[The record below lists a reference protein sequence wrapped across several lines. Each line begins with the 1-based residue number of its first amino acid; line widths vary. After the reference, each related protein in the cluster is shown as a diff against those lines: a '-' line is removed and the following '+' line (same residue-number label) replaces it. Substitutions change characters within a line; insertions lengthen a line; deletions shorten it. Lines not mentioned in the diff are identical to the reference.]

1 MSIRLEIEDLKREVL
16 SEEFLCKS
24 RTIAQDGLE
33 RPQCDVMDLR
43 PVGALRLAA
52 KAEALDR
59 ADRRRIATSYLNLDL
74 DCVPDKMIEP
84 KPQPAQNG
92 RYSDAL
98 PSLVGDYISS
108 KNRDVDDAAER
119 KKIAKDVKQRGAVL
133 AQFVEAKTSKQPSGQ
148 RHARRSVLT
157 KSEDATL

>member
-1 MSIRLEIEDLKREVL
+1 M
-16 SEEFLCKS
+16 
-24 RTIAQDGLE
+24 
-33 RPQCDVMDLR
+33 
-43 PVGALRLAA
+43 AA